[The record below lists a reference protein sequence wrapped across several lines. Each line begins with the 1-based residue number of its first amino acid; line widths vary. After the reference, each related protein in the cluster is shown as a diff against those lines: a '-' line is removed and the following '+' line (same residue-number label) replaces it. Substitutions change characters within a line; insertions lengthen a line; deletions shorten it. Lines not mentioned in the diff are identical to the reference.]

1 MKGSENLWNE
11 DELLAQLEE
20 MQDQI
25 DSLLKEKDDLAR
37 EAKEQDKQ
45 LQDQEQMSSSE
56 RSKLQSALQQAQK
69 KMQEQSEQIVKLS
82 EADLILKDNKR
93 LKEENARLQSEKEKS
108 KKEAAR
114 VEEVCEA
121 RLQRKDW
128 LMQKKRQEVEAAKA
142 ELKRKE
148 EIAETMIRDTEL
160 LIQAKVDIREAI
172 IRDDYSRRQQRNLEN
187 ARKKWK
193 AERKSLL
200 RWGTAV
206 SLYAMIV
213 TGLLCFQSEAYRTAL
228 TGALRQTGNAIA
240 AGCRMLLGL
249 PEAAAGFSTQIPVPF
264 LKTIVYWGVTII
276 IAGIC
281 IAAILSITI
290 FLFRKIRDDF
300 TLATVWPV
308 FLTLGG
314 ITTIAA
320 VFGNRFQKICS
331 INMIYIGIVLWIIG
345 SICWCV
351 FKRKDTGEH

>member
-1 MKGSENLWNE
+1 MKESESLWNE

-25 DSLLKEKDDLAR
+25 DSLRLEKDELRR
-37 EAKEQDKQ
+37 EIEEKDNQ
-45 LQDQEQMSSSE
+45 LQEQMSSSE
-56 RSKLQSALQQAQK
+56 RSKLQSALQQVQK

-82 EADLILKDNKR
+82 EADLILKDNER

-114 VEEVCEA
+114 VEEACEA

-128 LMQKKRQEVEAAKA
+128 LMQKKRQEIDVEKA

-148 EIAETMIRDTEL
+148 AIADTIIRDTEL

-172 IRDDYSRRQQRNLEN
+172 IRDGYSRRQQRNLEN
-187 ARKKWK
+187 AREKWK

-213 TGLLCFQSEAYRTAL
+213 TVLLCFQSEAYRTAL
-228 TGALRQTGNAIA
+228 TGALRQAGHVIA

-264 LKTIVYWGVTII
+264 LKTIVYWVVTII

-290 FLFRKIRDDF
+290 FLFRKIRDDL

-314 ITTIAA
+314 ITTMAT
-320 VFGNRFQKICS
+320 VFGNRFQEICP
-331 INMIYIGIVLWIIG
+331 INMIYAGMVIWIVS

-351 FKRKDTGEH
+351 FRKKG

>member
-1 MKGSENLWNE
+1 MKESESLWNE

-25 DSLLKEKDDLAR
+25 DSLRLEKDELRR
-37 EAKEQDKQ
+37 EIEEKDNQ
-45 LQDQEQMSSSE
+45 LQEQMSSSE
-56 RSKLQSALQQAQK
+56 RSKLQSALQQVQK

-82 EADLILKDNKR
+82 EADLILKDNER

-114 VEEVCEA
+114 VEEACEA

-128 LMQKKRQEVEAAKA
+128 LMQKKRQEIDVEKA

-148 EIAETMIRDTEL
+148 AIADTIIRDTEL

-187 ARKKWK
+187 AREKWK

-213 TGLLCFQSEAYRTAL
+213 TVLLCFQSEAYRTAL
-228 TGALRQTGNAIA
+228 TGALRQAGHVIA

-264 LKTIVYWGVTII
+264 LKTIVYWVVTII

-290 FLFRKIRDDF
+290 FLFRKIRDDL

-314 ITTIAA
+314 ITTMAT
-320 VFGNRFQKICS
+320 VFGNRFQEICP
-331 INMIYIGIVLWIIG
+331 INMIYAGMVIWIVS

-351 FKRKDTGEH
+351 FRKKG

>member
-25 DSLLKEKDDLAR
+25 DSLLKEKDDLTR
-37 EAKEQDKQ
+37 EVKEKGEQ

-82 EADLILKDNKR
+82 EADLVLKDNEK
-93 LKEENARLQSEKEKS
+93 LKEENAKLQSAKEKS
-108 KKEAAR
+108 EKEAAR
-114 VEEVCEA
+114 MEEACEA

-148 EIAETMIRDTEL
+148 EMADTMIRDTEL

-172 IRDDYSRRQQRNLEN
+172 IRDDYSRRQQRNLED
-187 ARKKWK
+187 AREKWN
-193 AERKSLL
+193 AERKSLV

-213 TGLLCFQSEAYRTAL
+213 TIMVCFQSEAYRTAL
-228 TGALRQTGNAIA
+228 NGVLRQTGHVIT
-240 AGCRMLLGL
+240 AGCIMLVGLG
-249 PEAAAGFSTQIPVPF
+249 EAAAGFSTRIPIPF
-264 LKTIVYWGVTII
+264 LKTIVYWVVLVI

-281 IAAILSITI
+281 IAVILSITI
-290 FLFRKIRDDF
+290 FLFRKNRGNL
-300 TLATVWPV
+300 TLAILWPV
-308 FLTLGG
+308 FLALGG
-314 ITTIAA
+314 ITTITA
-320 VFGNRFQKICS
+320 VFGNILQEICP
-331 INMIYIGIVLWIIG
+331 INMIYVGIVLWIIG
-345 SICWCV
+345 SICWYV
-351 FKRKDTGEH
+351 FKRNRGTF

>member
-1 MKGSENLWNE
+1 MKESESLWNE

-25 DSLLKEKDDLAR
+25 DSLRLEKDELRR
-37 EAKEQDKQ
+37 EIEEKDNQ
-45 LQDQEQMSSSE
+45 LQEQMSSSE
-56 RSKLQSALQQAQK
+56 RSKLQSALQQVQK

-82 EADLILKDNKR
+82 EADLILKDNER

-114 VEEVCEA
+114 VEEACEA

-128 LMQKKRQEVEAAKA
+128 LMQKKRQEIDVEKA

-148 EIAETMIRDTEL
+148 AIADTIIRDTEL

-187 ARKKWK
+187 AREKWK

-200 RWGTAV
+200 RWGTTV

-213 TGLLCFQSEAYRTAL
+213 TVLLCFQSEAYRTAL
-228 TGALRQTGNAIA
+228 TGALRQAGHVIA

-264 LKTIVYWGVTII
+264 LKTIVYWVVTII

-290 FLFRKIRDDF
+290 FLFRKIRDDL

-314 ITTIAA
+314 ITTMAT
-320 VFGNRFQKICS
+320 VFGNRFQEICP
-331 INMIYIGIVLWIIG
+331 INMIYAGMVIWIVS

-351 FKRKDTGEH
+351 FRKKG

>member
-1 MKGSENLWNE
+1 MKESESLWNE

-25 DSLLKEKDDLAR
+25 DSLRLEKDELRR
-37 EAKEQDKQ
+37 EIEEKDNQ
-45 LQDQEQMSSSE
+45 LQEQMSSSE
-56 RSKLQSALQQAQK
+56 RSKLQSALQQVQK

-82 EADLILKDNKR
+82 EADLILKDNER

-114 VEEVCEA
+114 VEEACEA

-128 LMQKKRQEVEAAKA
+128 LMQKKRQEIDVEKA

-148 EIAETMIRDTEL
+148 AIADTIIRDTEL

-172 IRDDYSRRQQRNLEN
+172 IRDDYSRRQQSNLEN
-187 ARKKWK
+187 AREKWK

-213 TGLLCFQSEAYRTAL
+213 TVLLCFQSEAYRTAL
-228 TGALRQTGNAIA
+228 TGALRQAGHVIA

-264 LKTIVYWGVTII
+264 LKTIVYWVVTII

-290 FLFRKIRDDF
+290 FLFRKIRDDL

-314 ITTIAA
+314 ITTMAT
-320 VFGNRFQKICS
+320 VFGNRFQEICP
-331 INMIYIGIVLWIIG
+331 INMIYAGMVIWIVS

-351 FKRKDTGEH
+351 FRKKG